1 MNLLE
6 LSQKTG
12 LSPENLRALLYNRY
26 HRIVLHNLAPV
37 NAEVEAELLAEY
49 AHPTQPVTHPAKKQA
64 LRSPDHKRQ
73 QTETLQL
80 LHRCDAQG
88 YRAFIDTCSLLHP
101 GFSAFYQL
109 YRNTATHPL
118 YVPYVVRLELEKKL
132 HDPRLHAQASRV
144 LELIN
149 HDERI
154 TVVGDANDL
163 RRTDRGEKRVHADT
177 IFVEKSLFFH
187 NNGRSILLLTQ
198 DKSLTADLLKINT
211 LQSRSTKA
219 VVLVKKL
226 TPAGTLA
233 DSM

>member
-1 MNLLE
+1 M
-6 LSQKTG
+6 
-12 LSPENLRALLYNRY
+12 
-26 HRIVLHNLAPV
+26 
-37 NAEVEAELLAEY
+37 
-49 AHPTQPVTHPAKKQA
+49 
-64 LRSPDHKRQ
+64 
-73 QTETLQL
+73 
-80 LHRCDAQG
+80 
-88 YRAFIDTCSLLHP
+88 
-101 GFSAFYQL
+101 
-109 YRNTATHPL
+109 
-118 YVPYVVRLELEKKL
+118 
-132 HDPRLHAQASRV
+132 